1 MALYIP
7 RSIFHLAGL
16 LYVRPET
23 FGPTLLFV
31 TEKIFWTTVLP
42 ESIDCSLLSDP

>member
-7 RSIFHLAGL
+7 RSIFHLAGF

-23 FGPTLLFV
+23 FGPTLV
-31 TEKIFWTTVLP
+31 TLLLTY
-42 ESIDCSLLSDP
+42 LLSYSMQQSSF